1 MMRAILVVLG
11 LAAVV
16 IVVLM
21 SLGMLNLQTQ
31 GGSLPKI
38 SVNGGELP
46 KVKAE
51 TGSIELGTKNTTVT
65 TPTIDVKPAPT
76 PTPGQ

>member
-1 MMRAILVVLG
+1 MRAILVLVG

-16 IVVLM
+16 VVVLM

-31 GGSLPKI
+31 GGSLPTV

-51 TGSIELGTKNTTVT
+51 TGSIEQGTKNTTVT

-76 PTPGQ
+76 PTPAQ

>member
-1 MMRAILVVLG
+1 MRVILVVIR

-16 IVVLM
+16 VVVLM

-31 GGSLPKI
+31 GGSLPSV
-38 SVNGGELP
+38 SVNGGALP

-65 TPTIDVKPAPT
+65 TPTLDVKPAPT
-76 PTPGQ
+76 PTPAQ